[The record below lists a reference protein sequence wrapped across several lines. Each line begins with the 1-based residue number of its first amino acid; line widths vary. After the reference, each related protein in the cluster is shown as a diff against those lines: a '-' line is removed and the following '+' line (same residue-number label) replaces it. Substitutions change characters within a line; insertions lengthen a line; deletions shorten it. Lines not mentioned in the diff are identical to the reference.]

1 MRDYS
6 ASPYFDRYSG
16 DQDHSKKSYTRVLAK
31 PGYVEQ
37 ASEFNE
43 SQSIQRDY
51 LERLGRAFF
60 TDGEVVSG
68 CTLSIENKTTL
79 KISEGSIFID
89 GLVRHVDATTLTI
102 SASGT
107 EKVVAKLVTTIVTS
121 SNDVT
126 LRDPAVGSD
135 NYGMEGADREKQV
148 VVLEI
153 HKSDAI
159 DTTEYHYATVYTLED
174 GKLPNDSV
182 NSDNNT
188 FSFMADVL
196 AERTY
201 DENGN
206 YKVYG
211 LDLQPAVEPYSS
223 NSKVKVYISAGRAY
237 IRGYQVTK
245 EAMFEVYLDR
255 ATDVRRVTSES
266 HFYSAGKRR
275 YKLTHGPVASVINVT
290 GIKMVVGEPKNRGS
304 IAGGSDLL
312 RSAPVDQILKVWRV
326 DEHGNEIKREEPPGS
341 GIYVDEFR
349 QGHDYIQDGDSISWS
364 PTGDDVLEP
373 ARGTTYYV
381 TYTYNMSL
389 EKGDNYSIKHDL
401 DDAYITLTSAT
412 TLVDNTRFYITY
424 DYTLSRRDLVLLD
437 FNGNVSVMKGRP
449 DDYNNLITPYN
460 GSDDFM
466 SLGYVNIFPKKSFNA
481 NEDDLSRLA
490 EIVNYDDCRLTQNNF
505 ITMLKRINALED
517 SIAQLDMERDLED
530 GEDTTSLKGY
540 FTDNFESLDK
550 SDLSYSSGS
559 GSSAIKYTASV
570 NFVDKELT
578 TQATIYTKDLPKNTI
593 SSGSRDYFG
602 DILSAPF
609 TYKEILR
616 QDFVTGTMLV
626 NPYASYGPLNK
637 VELNPSKDSW
647 VDRDTI
653 KVPNTIENKVY
664 TTESQ
669 VLTVWRSSGHR
680 RGAFLGTTE
689 NSRTTFTG
697 VTTSKTSSQTVA
709 RTAIEFMRVRDIVVT
724 GSAFGANTNNISCRF
739 NNKAVSLTPTGST
752 TAGTTPGTVR
762 ANENGY
768 FTAKF
773 TIPPNTPCGKA
784 SVQLVSSEGTG
795 TAVYEA
801 VGTLLTTTV
810 YDTTTIT
817 SHYTVLNTT
826 TNTYSSDPL
835 AQSFMM
841 SNTYDYNLAKLD
853 IFFKTKDS
861 KRPAILQI
869 RDMVNGYPGETVYS
883 EVRLNPSVVQVST
896 NASKAT
902 SVELEQPV
910 YCKAGVYYC
919 FVVLSDSN
927 AYSMFYAE
935 MGKNRLGTSEQLVV
949 NPYGAGVMFSSSN
962 ASTWTAHQGSDLKF
976 VLYRTQYT
984 GSGEIIFN
992 DVDIKDIITKDKV
1005 ATGVALDAAYQ
1016 VGGDT
1021 NDYTSKSKLE
1031 WYYRFKTNTAG
1042 SSFSEWLP
1050 IDTLVYRDFNS
1061 LAGTVT
1067 LKAVL
1072 STDFN
1077 TSPFIDMGRVSL
1089 RMFLDGTTATYISKS
1104 LDSGSFDE
1112 PYQALKITYQAH
1124 APSNTSHA
1132 VYYQLEENGTWYKV
1146 EADSELVS
1154 VIGKSNQPRVK
1165 LDTVMVDEEF
1175 AQYTW
1180 ELNRLALWDK
1190 VSNPYYPGSTYF
1202 KIRIDMSVEAS
1213 YRYNR
1218 PRVRKLSVIFRN
1230 NYYSTV

>member
-1 MRDYS
+1 MKDYS

-16 DQDHSKKSYTRVLAK
+16 GQDHSTKSYTRVLAK

-68 CTLSIENKTTL
+68 CTLSIENRTTL

-89 GLVRHVDATTLTI
+89 GLVRHVDETSLTI

-107 EKVVAKLVTTIVTS
+107 EKVVAKLVTTIVTP

-153 HKSDAI
+153 HTSDAI

-174 GKLPNDSV
+174 GRLPNDSV

-188 FSFMADVL
+188 FSFMTDVL

-266 HFYSAGKRR
+266 HFYSANTRR
-275 YKLTHGPVASVINVT
+275 YKLTHGPAASIINVT
-290 GIKMVVGEPKNRGS
+290 GIKAVIKEPRTRGS
-304 IAGGSDLL
+304 VRGGSEALL
-312 RSAPVDQILKVWRV
+312 HAPVDQIIAVYT
-326 DEHGNEIKREEPPGS
+326 EIGGVREDFEYGK
-341 GIYVDEFR
+341 
-349 QGHDYIQDGDSISWS
+349 DYIQNGDSVDWS
-364 PTGDDVLEP
+364 PTGDEAQEP
-373 ARGTTYYV
+373 DGGTTYYV
-381 TYTYNMSL
+381 DYNYNISL
-389 EKGDNYSIKHDL
+389 SINTNFTITSDL
-401 DDAYITLTSAT
+401 DESYLTFKTGTNLIANS
-412 TLVDNTRFYITY
+412 RFYITY
-424 DYTLSRRDLVLLD
+424 DYTLSRRDLVLMD
-437 FNGNVSVMKGRP
+437 FNGKVSVLKGRP
-449 DDYNNLITPYN
+449 DNYNNLITPYN

-466 SLGYVNIFPKKSFNA
+466 SLGYVNVFPKKAIGS
-481 NEDDLSRLA
+481 DDLTRLA
-490 EIVNYDDCRLTQNNF
+490 EVVNYDDCRLTQNNF
-505 ITMLKRINALED
+505 IAMLKRINALED
-517 SIAQLDMERDLED
+517 SIAQLDMERDLEE

-578 TQATIYTKDLPKNTI
+578 TQATIYTKDLPKNAI

-609 TYKEILR
+609 SYKEIIR
-616 QDFVTGTMLV
+616 QDFVTGSMLV

-637 VELNPSKDSW
+637 VEISPSKDSW
-647 VDRDTI
+647 VDRNTI

-689 NSRTTFTG
+689 SSKTTFTG

-709 RTAIEFMRVRDIVVT
+709 RTAIEFMRVRDIAVT
-724 GSAFGANTNNISCRF
+724 GSAFGANTNNISCKF
-739 NNKAVSLTPTGST
+739 NNNTVSLTPTGST
-752 TAGTTPGTVR
+752 TAGTNSGTVR
-762 ANENGY
+762 ANANGY

-773 TIPPNTPCGKA
+773 TIPANTPCGKA
-784 SVQLVSSEGTG
+784 SVQLVSSNGTG

-835 AQSFMM
+835 AQSFML
-841 SNTYDYNLAKLD
+841 SDTYDYNLAKLD

-861 KRPAILQI
+861 SRPAILQI

-883 EVRLNPSVVQVST
+883 EVKLNPSVVQVST

-927 AYSMFYAE
+927 KYSMFYAE
-935 MGKNRLGTSEQLVV
+935 MGKNRLGTREQLVV
-949 NPYGAGVMFSSSN
+949 NPYGTGVMFSSSN
-962 ASTWTAHQGSDLKF
+962 ASTWTAHQSSDLKF

-992 DVDIKDIITKDKV
+992 DVAIKDIITVDKV

-1016 VGGDT
+1016 VGGDV
-1021 NDYTSKSKLE
+1021 NDHTSKSRLE

-1089 RMFLDGTTATYISKS
+1089 RMFLDSTTATYISKS
-1104 LDSGSFDE
+1104 IDDASFDE
-1112 PYQALKITYQAH
+1112 PYQALKISYQAY
-1124 APSNTSHA
+1124 APSNTSHS
-1132 VYYQLEENGTWYKV
+1132 VYYQTEDGGTWNKLV
-1146 EADSELVS
+1146 PDSTKVS
-1154 VIGKSNQPRVK
+1154 VIGKTNQDRVK
-1165 LDTVMVDEEF
+1165 LTTVKVDDEF
-1175 AQYTW
+1175 VQYTW
-1180 ELNRLALWDK
+1180 EVNRLAGWTAT
-1190 VSNPYYPGSTYF
+1190 NGYAGAEYF
-1202 KIRIDMSVEAS
+1202 KIRIDLNVEPA

-1218 PRVRKLSVIFRN
+1218 PRVRKLNVIFRN
-1230 NYYSTV
+1230 NFYSITG

>member
-68 CTLSIENKTTL
+68 CTLSIENRTTL

-89 GLVRHVDATTLTI
+89 GLVRHVSATTLTI

-153 HKSDAI
+153 RKSDAV

-188 FSFMADVL
+188 FSFMTDVL

-211 LDLQPAVEPYSS
+211 LDLQPAVEPYNS
-223 NSKVKVYISAGRAY
+223 NKQVKVYISAGRAY

-245 EAMFEVYLDR
+245 AAMFEVYLDR

-266 HFYSAGKRR
+266 HFYSANTRR
-275 YKLTHGPVASVINVT
+275 YKLTHGPVASIVNVT
-290 GIKMVVGEPKNRGS
+290 GIKAISREPHNKG
-304 IAGGSDLL
+304 IEGGSEVMLK
-312 RSAPVDQILKVWRV
+312 APVDQIISVWT
-326 DEHGNEIKREEPPGS
+326 EIDGVRKEYEYGK
-341 GIYVDEFR
+341 
-349 QGHDYIQDGDSISWS
+349 DYIQDGDSVSWS
-364 PTGDDVLEP
+364 PTGDNAEEP
-373 ARGTTYYV
+373 ERGITYYV
-381 TYTYNMSL
+381 NYNYNMSL
-389 EKGDNYSIKHDL
+389 NIDENFTITSDL
-401 DDAYITLTSAT
+401 DDSYLTFKSGVSLIA
-412 TLVDNTRFYITY
+412 NSRFYITY

-437 FNGNVSVMKGRP
+437 FNGNVSVVKGRP
-449 DDYNNLITPYN
+449 DNYSNLITPYN

-466 SLGYVNIFPKKSFNA
+466 ALGYVNIFPKKAIGS
-481 NEDDLSRLA
+481 DDLSRIA

-505 ITMLKRINALED
+505 IAMLKRINALED
-517 SIAQLDMERDLED
+517 SIAQLDMERDLEE
-530 GEDTTSLKGY
+530 GEDTSSLKGY

-550 SDLSYSSGS
+550 SDLSYNVNNV
-559 GSSAIKYTASV
+559 KYTASV

-578 TQATIYTKDLPKNTI
+578 TQATIYTKDLPKSEI

-602 DILSAPF
+602 DILSSPF
-609 TYKEILR
+609 TYQEVLR
-616 QDFVTGTMLV
+616 QDFVTGSMLV

-647 VDRDTI
+647 VDRSTI

-689 NSRTTFTG
+689 NSKTTFTG
-697 VTTSKTSSQTVA
+697 VTTSKTTSQTVA
-709 RTAIEFMRVRDIVVT
+709 RTAIEFMRVREIAVT
-724 GSAFGANTNNISCRF
+724 GSAFGANTNNISCKF
-739 NNKAVSLTPTGST
+739 NNNTVALTPTGST
-752 TAGTTPGTVR
+752 VAGTNTGTVK
-762 ANENGY
+762 ANANGY

-773 TIPPNTPCGKA
+773 MVPANTPCGKA
-784 SVQLVSSEGTG
+784 SVQLISSNGTG

-801 VGTLLTTTV
+801 VGTLLTTTI

-835 AQSFMM
+835 AQSFML
-841 SNTYDYNLAKLD
+841 SDTYDYNLAKID

-861 KRPAILQI
+861 SRPAILQV
-869 RDMVNGYPGETVYS
+869 RNMVNGYPGETVYS
-883 EVRLNPSVVQVST
+883 EVKLDPSVVNLPTSGSPNTPV
-896 NASKAT
+896 AT
-902 SVELEQPV
+902 SIELEQPV

-927 AYSMFYAE
+927 KYSMFYAE

-949 NPYGAGVMFSSSN
+949 NPYGTGVMFSSSN
-962 ASTWTAHQGSDLKF
+962 ASTWTAHQNSDLKF
-976 VLYRTQYT
+976 VLYRTKYT
-984 GSGEIIFN
+984 GSGEIIFK
-992 DVDIKDIITKDKV
+992 DVAIKDIITDIKA

-1021 NDYTSKSKLE
+1021 NDHSSKSRLD
-1031 WYYRFKTNTAG
+1031 WYYRFKTSTSG

-1067 LKAVL
+1067 LKAVI

-1089 RMFLDGTTATYISKS
+1089 RMFLDSTSATYISKS
-1104 LDSGSFDE
+1104 LDDTSFDE
-1112 PYQALKITYQAH
+1112 PYQALKVSYQAY
-1124 APSNTSHA
+1124 APSNTSHD
-1132 VYYQLEENGTWYKV
+1132 VYYQATEGGTWNKLV
-1146 EADSELVS
+1146 VNNDSVP

-1165 LDTVMVDEEF
+1165 LSTVRVDEEF
-1175 AQYTW
+1175 VQYTW
-1180 ELNRLALWDK
+1180 EVNRLAGWTD
-1190 VSNPYYPGSTYF
+1190 SNGYQGAEYF
-1202 KIRIDMSVEAS
+1202 KLRIDLNVEPA

-1218 PRVRKLSVIFRN
+1218 PRIRKLNVIFRY
-1230 NYYSTV
+1230 NYY